1 MTHSSEAVACIA
13 STPAAA
19 KVFVAR
25 LQAEGI
31 PARVEG
37 DSLADE
43 FAASRR
49 LLNLMGTRV
58 LVPRQAL
65 AAARA
70 ILQPVAIEPSE
81 LERQALAAAP
91 GAGVGEPPPVAAGP
105 NWSWKL
111 LMLLPLL
118 AVAAFALVG

>member
-19 KVFVAR
+19 MVFVAR
-25 LQAEGI
+25 LHAEGI

-49 LLNLMGTRV
+49 LMNLMGTRV

-65 AAARA
+65 AAAWA

-81 LERQALAAAP
+81 LERQALAAGPVANA
-91 GAGVGEPPPVAAGP
+91 GAPPPAAAGP
-105 NWSWKL
+105 SWSWKL

-118 AVAAFALVG
+118 AVAAVALVR